1 MVYPTSRLRAVVA
14 RAFTNAD
21 STAIRLRSFAG
32 GLDGELAAGSVT
44 ATRILDDLLAELRSS
59 RVVLIASR
67 DTSGILAYAREQF
80 DDITIDLPT
89 EFTAL
94 IAAIDAVI
102 TWIVDN
108 FPTGSP
114 GAGNYLE
121 RYQLATDGALT
132 DRTFSTVQ
140 TIGLRTQLQA
150 LFAAI
155 E

>member
-1 MVYPTSRLRAVVA
+1 MAYPTSRLRAVVA

-21 STAIRLRSFAG
+21 STAVRLRAMAG
-32 GLDGELAAGSVT
+32 DLDGKLAAGPVT
-44 ATRILDDLLAELRSS
+44 ATVILDDLLAELRSS
-59 RVVLIASR
+59 RATLISSQN
-67 DTSGILAYAREQF
+67 TSVILAYAREQF
-80 DDITIDLPT
+80 DDNAIDLPA

-108 FPTGSP
+108 FPA
-114 GAGNYLE
+114 GAGGYLE
-121 RYQLATDGALT
+121 RYQIAGNGALT
-132 DRTFSTVQ
+132 DRSFTSAQ
-140 TIGLRTQLQA
+140 TAGLRTQLQA

>member
-1 MVYPTSRLRAVVA
+1 MAYPTSRLRAVVA

-21 STAIRLRSFAG
+21 STAIRLRSMAG
-32 GLDGELAAGSVT
+32 GLDGQLAAGPVT
-44 ATRILDDLLAELRSS
+44 ATVILDDLLAELRSS

-67 DTSGILAYAREQF
+67 DTSGVLAYAREQF
-80 DDITIDLPT
+80 DDPTIDLPT

-108 FPTGSP
+108 FPTGT
-114 GAGNYLE
+114 GGFLE
-121 RYQLATDGALT
+121 RYQIAADGTLT
-132 DRTFSTVQ
+132 DRSFTSAQ
-140 TIGLRTQLQA
+140 TAGLRTQLQA